1 VDLTKT
7 LDTSDFIEIICR
19 VSLVMEENEEYLTD
33 LDAAIGDADHGI
45 NMNRGFKS
53 VVEQLKKT
61 DPDSDVGDVLM
72 TTGTVLMEM
81 VGGAA
86 GPLYGMMFTG
96 MASAAS
102 DKKEVNNA
110 DLAAIFIEGLKA
122 VQDIGG
128 GTMPG
133 DKTMVDTLYPA
144 VQEFNKSHDTTC
156 AGLINVLERAL
167 MAADQGLKSTI
178 PLIAKKGRASYLG
191 ERAVGHQD
199 PGATS
204 AYLIIKVIYDFA
216 RGKGE

>member
-1 VDLTKT
+1 MKT
-7 LDTSDFIEIICR
+7 LNTSDFIEIICR
-19 VSLVMEENEEYLTD
+19 VSLIMDENEEYLTD

-72 TTGTVLMEM
+72 TTGTVLMET

-102 DKKEVNNA
+102 DKKEVNTA

-144 VQEFNKSHDTTC
+144 VQEFNKSSEISC
-156 AGLINVLERAL
+156 AGLVNVLERAL
-167 MAADQGLKSTI
+167 MAADRGLKYTI

>member
-1 VDLTKT
+1 
-7 LDTSDFIEIICR
+7 
-19 VSLVMEENEEYLTD
+19 
-33 LDAAIGDADHGI
+33 
-45 NMNRGFKS
+45 
-53 VVEQLKKT
+53 
-61 DPDSDVGDVLM
+61 
-72 TTGTVLMEM
+72 

-102 DKKEVNNA
+102 DKKEVNTA

-144 VQEFNKSHDTTC
+144 VQEFNKSSEISC
-156 AGLINVLERAL
+156 AGLVNVLERAL
-167 MAADQGLKSTI
+167 MAADRGLKYTI

-216 RGKGE
+216 REKGE